1 MDGFDLGSSRDASGR
16 FVPGMSGNPAG
27 KRPGTRNRKTVLA
40 EALRDGEDQSVA
52 RVVIDQALA
61 GDVVTARFLLGLL
74 SPKPR
79 GRAIELDLPEDARP
93 GDIVAAFDAT
103 IAAMAAGEITPD
115 EALTVT
121 RVLDSRR
128 RAALARDPQRP
139 GEAEDART
147 EDTTEDTGSG
157 TDGAPTAS
165 AAAAGEADSVAAV
178 AMADTPK
185 KCAGAGGA
193 LHFACKLPNS
203 TTMTSAVALLSS
215 EARAQRTALVTRGD
229 VSARIAAA

>member
-16 FVPGMSGNPAG
+16 FVPGISGNPAG

-40 EALRDGEDQSVA
+40 EALRDGEDTTVA

-61 GDVVTARFLLGLL
+61 GDIVTARFLLGLL

-79 GRAIELDLPEDARP
+79 DRAIELDLPADAQP

-128 RAALARDPQRP
+128 RAASALDAQRP
-139 GEAEDART
+139 REAADRGA
-147 EDTTEDTGSG
+147 G
-157 TDGAPTAS
+157 TDRAPTTS
-165 AAAAGEADSVAAV
+165 AAATGDADPIAADAGS
-178 AMADTPK
+178 DTPK
-185 KCAGAGGA
+185 KCGDAGGS
-193 LHFACKLPNS
+193 LHFACKLPRS

-215 EARAQRTALVTRGD
+215 
-229 VSARIAAA
+229 AA